1 MQLSKNLE
9 DVKSSCE
16 IQPVQSNILN
26 GQRNFQTI
34 GEKESG
40 ASGEVDQIDSDDPF
54 SCSPRDFIDEV
65 FGVKA
70 KPKKQSIEMSYSQYL
85 NRSGNYCAMDNGESV
100 ASYVWESSHWGRF
113 TDTTGKRMALNWLQA
128 NEPQKASHTTA
139 CSLHNTSVLAMP
151 LLPPEPTHTV
161 VPMRNVWLTVSEDG
175 QFTIKRADKT
185 WGVKYVIDA
194 DLPLDG
200 KREKM
205 PYQPK
210 PLPEESLFH
219 QFLSVS
225 LPDEDVRALVQEYC
239 GYTLLN
245 DVRHQVAQIWVG
257 DGRNGKS
264 VLLKIIQKLHAKVG
278 SLQLDKLDGFGLTSL
293 VDSSL
298 IVCSEAPKRGINE
311 QVFKQIISG
320 DPISVEYKFKDS
332 FTYSPRGKFL
342 IACNRFPHITDDSN
356 GVWRRLQ
363 IIKWDVNLTDE
374 QEIPNIDE
382 MIISKELQLVV
393 DWCLEGL
400 SRLLVRG
407 DFAEPESVLHRKK
420 AEKVNSNNVLAF
432 VEDHGLDVDPIGR
445 STYKHLIYE
454 RYEEYCHSHGLSPFQ
469 GNEFWKR
476 VLQKFPEMKEKKKPD
491 SKGARLRAVNLTL
504 GNHPVN

>member
-1 MQLSKNLE
+1 MYLSKKLE

-16 IQPVQSNILN
+16 IQPAQSIILN
-26 GQRNFQTI
+26 GQRNFGSVSAI
-34 GEKESG
+34 ESV
-40 ASGEVDQIDSDDPF
+40 ASGEVAQGDFDN
-54 SCSPRDFIDEV
+54 SCSASPRDFIDEV
-65 FGVKA
+65 FGVKT
-70 KPKKQSIEMSYSQYL
+70 KPKKQSIELSYSQYL

-100 ASYVWESSHWGRF
+100 AAYVWESSHWGRF
-113 TDTTGKRMALNWLQA
+113 SDSAGKRMALNWLQA
-128 NEPQKASHTTA
+128 NEPQKATHTAA

-151 LLPPEPTHTV
+151 LIPSEPNQTV
-161 VPMRNVWLTVSEDG
+161 VPMKNVWLTVSDDG
-175 QFTIKRADKT
+175 KFTIKIADKT

-194 DLPLDG
+194 ALPLDG
-200 KREKM
+200 KQEQM
-205 PYQPK
+205 QYEPK
-210 PLPEESLFH
+210 TLPEDSLFH

-225 LPDEDVRALVQEYC
+225 LPDEEVRALVQEYC

-374 QEIPNIDE
+374 QEIPNIDD
-382 MIISKELQLVV
+382 MIISKELSLVV

-432 VEDHGLDVDPIGR
+432 VDDHGLDTSLGQ
-445 STYKHLIYE
+445 TTFKHRIYE
-454 RYEEYCHSHGLSPFQ
+454 QYEEYCHSHGLAPFQ

-476 VLQKFPEMKEKKKPD
+476 MAQKFPDMKEKKKPD
-491 SKGARLRAVNLTL
+491 SKGARLRAVNLTF

>member
-1 MQLSKNLE
+1 MHEGQVRVHALELGVLGLQFAQL
-9 DVKSSCE
+9 
-16 IQPVQSNILN
+16 
-26 GQRNFQTI
+26 GQVRHRH
-34 GEKESG
+34 
-40 ASGEVDQIDSDDPF
+40 A
-54 SCSPRDFIDEV
+54 
-65 FGVKA
+65 A
-70 KPKKQSIEMSYSQYL
+70 
-85 NRSGNYCAMDNGESV
+85 
-100 ASYVWESSHWGRF
+100 
-113 TDTTGKRMALNWLQA
+113 
-128 NEPQKASHTTA
+128 
-139 CSLHNTSVLAMP
+139 VLALP
-151 LLPPEPTHTV
+151 LVIRRLADAVLPARLAYLGAEFD
-161 VPMRNVWLTVSEDG
+161 LF
-175 QFTIKRADKT
+175 Q
-185 WGVKYVIDA
+185 DA
-194 DLPLDG
+194 DDLAFTELRFLHVETPFHGILYFRMDQVF
-200 KREKM
+200 KEAS
-205 PYQPK
+205 
-210 PLPEESLFH
+210 SLFYK
-219 QFLSVS
+219 FLSVS

-432 VEDHGLDVDPIGR
+432 IEDHGLDIDPVGR
-445 STYKHLIYE
+445 STHKHLIYE
-454 RYEEYCHSHGLSPFQ
+454 KYEEYCHSHGLSPFQ

-476 VLQKFPEMKEKKKPD
+476 VLQKFPAMQVKKKPD

-504 GNHPVN
+504 GNHQVN

>member
-1 MQLSKNLE
+1 
-9 DVKSSCE
+9 
-16 IQPVQSNILN
+16 
-26 GQRNFQTI
+26 
-34 GEKESG
+34 
-40 ASGEVDQIDSDDPF
+40 
-54 SCSPRDFIDEV
+54 
-65 FGVKA
+65 
-70 KPKKQSIEMSYSQYL
+70 MSYSQYL

-113 TDTTGKRMALNWLQA
+113 SDSTGKRMALNWLQA

-151 LLPPEPTHTV
+151 LLPPEPAQTV

-175 QFTIKRADKT
+175 LFTIKRADKT

-194 DLPLDG
+194 ELPLDG
-200 KREKM
+200 KREQM

-382 MIISKELQLVV
+382 MIIRKELQLVV

-454 RYEEYCHSHGLSPFQ
+454 KYEEYCHSHGLSPFQ

-491 SKGARLRAVNLTL
+491 SKGARLRAVNLTF